1 MESGFDNLCLND
13 RVYLYLRD
21 QIIQNKLKP
30 GTRIHYDD
38 FTQKLGVSRTPL
50 RDALNLL
57 QQQGLVE
64 VKPRS
69 GSFVATP
76 KVKDIEDIYDVR
88 KPLECQ
94 AIRLAAKH
102 IPKVRIQALLL
113 EAEEAEKALKNGD
126 VEPFFEAD
134 RHLHDTIITYSNNS
148 RLISIMETLSS
159 QIKWFGVLN
168 TTNFDRPFQANEQHK
183 EILKALEKG
192 DIGAAVE
199 SMGRHIE
206 EIKECI
212 IADFS

>member
-102 IPKVRIQALLL
+102 IPLARIQELLV
-113 EAEEAEKALKNGD
+113 EAEEAEMALKNGNVD
-126 VEPFFEAD
+126 PFFNAD
-134 RHLHDTIITYSNNS
+134 RRLHDTIITYSNNS

-192 DIGAAVE
+192 DVDTAVDC
-199 SMGRHIE
+199 MGRHIE